1 MFHLN
6 DRQTSYSYFVPKMA
20 VMHNL
25 AAGGSPRR
33 VFSAFGYKF
42 QERANQ
48 GTTGLQVG
56 TAALCSRRLN

>member
-25 AAGGSPRR
+25 AVGGSRR
-33 VFSAFGYKF
+33 VCSAFGYKF

-48 GTTGLQVG
+48 GRTGLQVG